1 MLQIPSIDEIDN
13 YGQGY
18 NIIEIK
24 DSEEATEE

>member
-1 MLQIPSIDEIDN
+1 MLQIPSILEIDI

-24 DSEEATEE
+24 DSEEAIEE